1 MPNVCLAYKPY
12 VGIRTKF
19 LSMLKNNFCLA
30 VCQRMPAYATVLET
44 YTTQAR
50 SQGGGGSGGS
60 YDPPQLPIPKIL
72 FHPLAILFHPLAI
85 LFHLSAILF
94 HPLAI
99 LFHPSAI
106 LSHPLAILFHP
117 LAILFHPWNMW
128 MTSHG
133 QCPRGGV
140 LVNVQEWG
148 RFSNWWRHADNVQGG
163 GCAWCSTHP
172 SSDPPPPGWLA
183 MGLQPMPNVPLA
195 CVSVYQRM
203 SDIFHTLAYASTIR
217 YSVTGP

>member
-1 MPNVCLAYKPY
+1 MAYEYGASP
-12 VGIRTKF
+12 VLPSGPFTRWQV
-19 LSMLKNNFCLA
+19 MLEIIKILFPHQPDRNKH
-30 VCQRMPAYATVLET
+30 
-44 YTTQAR
+44 QAR
-50 SQGGGGSGGS
+50 SQGGGGVRGGS
-60 YDPPQLPIPKIL
+60 DDPPPQLPIPK
-72 FHPLAILFHPLAI
+72 ILFHPLAI

-99 LFHPSAI
+99 LFHPS
-106 LSHPLAILFHP
+106 AILFHP

-163 GCAWCSTHP
+163 GGGCAWCSTHP
-172 SSDPPPPGWLA
+172 SSDPPPHLAGWLRA
-183 MGLQPMPNVPLA
+183 W
-195 CVSVYQRM
+195 
-203 SDIFHTLAYASTIR
+203 TLNLNIR
-217 YSVTGP
+217 GHCGPSLTN